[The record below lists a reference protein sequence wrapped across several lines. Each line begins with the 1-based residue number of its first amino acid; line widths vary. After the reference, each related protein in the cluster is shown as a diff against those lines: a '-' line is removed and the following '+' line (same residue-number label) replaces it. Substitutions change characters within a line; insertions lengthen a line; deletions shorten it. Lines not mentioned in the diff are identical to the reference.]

1 MPHAQLPVRASL
13 TLAMHSVCELLAGSG
28 SMKAPSHGDWMV
40 RESTLDIG
48 DFRWDVS
55 TERRLPKFVKDE
67 VQRIVYENVPAR
79 FRVRVTFSSV
89 KKWRWEK
96 REG

>member
-1 MPHAQLPVRASL
+1 MPYAQFPIKASITRAMNL
-13 TLAMHSVCELLAGSG
+13 VCDLLAGSG
-28 SMKAPSHGDWMV
+28 SLKAPDHGDWLV
-40 RESTLDIG
+40 RENVVGFG

-55 TERRLPKFVKDE
+55 TTRQLPKFVKE
-67 VQRIVYENVPAR
+67 EIKKIVYENVPAR